1 MKRWQIILGIVLIVM
16 GLFALVDA
24 IFNINPWR
32 YFGPLLLVGIGVLI
46 ILRPRI
52 AGKDVNVQMPIFGDV
67 RKKGFWEVT
76 QHEIWW
82 IVGTSWLDFT
92 DAAFPSGDAVIKIF
106 GFVTEAKITLPDD
119 VGLQINSSAFVSE
132 MKDQKGKEER
142 ILNILEYK
150 SENFE
155 SAEKRVTIQ
164 TLGFVSEVRV
174 KPSLM

>member
-1 MKRWQIILGIVLIVM
+1 MKRWQIILGIVLIVLGM
-16 GLFALVDA
+16 FALIDA

-46 ILRPRI
+46 IIRPRI
-52 AGKDVNVQMPIFGDV
+52 AGKDVKVQTPIFGDV

-76 QHEIWW
+76 QHEFWW

-106 GFVTEAKITLPDD
+106 GFVTDVKITLPDD
-119 VGLQINSSAFVSE
+119 VGLQINSTAIVSE
-132 MKDQKGKEER
+132 LRGQEGKEER
-142 ILNILEYK
+142 ILNPLDYQ
-150 SENFE
+150 SEKFD
-155 SAEKRVTIQ
+155 SKEKRVTIQ

-174 KPSLM
+174 KSSLM

>member
-16 GLFALVDA
+16 GLFALVDT

-32 YFGPLLLVGIGVLI
+32 YFGPLLLIGIGVLI
-46 ILRPRI
+46 IMRPQI

-92 DAAFPSGDAVIKIF
+92 DASFPSGDAVIKIF
-106 GFVTEAKITLPDD
+106 GFVTEVKITLPDD
-119 VGLQINSSAFVSE
+119 VGLQINSSAIVSE
-132 MKDQKGKEER
+132 LKDQNGKDER
-142 ILNILEYK
+142 ILNMLDYQ